1 MAATRRS
8 GVVLLLSDTPMDVQ
22 GAVAGQDV
30 ARQEEYV
37 QGIREKGRVML
48 KDAKS
53 FFGDLTVMKVHP
65 RIGS

>member
-1 MAATRRS
+1 MSHQVAATRRS

-53 FFGDLTVMKVHP
+53 FFVTSL
-65 RIGS
+65 S